1 MQGLPERAT
10 QALQTATD
18 RHEPRATPV
27 SQSWLLAKQRHETLL
42 STATLAS
49 SKCNIFE
56 RLLLGIFVAMAI
68 GIALGATIFP
78 ARFGNAVSTLTLA
91 STGLLIFCMGADLGA
106 RDELMGQLANL
117 GFSSVV
123 LCLAPVAFSIVAVY
137 ALTSLFMKDIVERHT
152 REKQERSGN
161 TGQALCGEDS
171 STFAKASSN
180 AVGANEPSSAN
191 GVSNPNNSTSANDPG
206 SASSSSEITMIII
219 AIGSLAFG
227 VAYGLSPLELSPVG
241 TLVEHSDYV
250 LYALMFFVGIS
261 VGMSKGLVGKIRE
274 YGVRLLLVP
283 AGIIAGSFV
292 AGLVFAP
299 ICGLSLGEGAA
310 ITSGM
315 GWYSLVGVV
324 LADLAGP
331 QVGSIAFLSNLLREL
346 VSFLIIPWISRH
358 LNYPTC
364 IAPAGATSEDTT
376 LPMIIRC
383 TNEETVVLG
392 VINGIVCSAAVPV
405 LVAICSQFM

>member
-1 MQGLPERAT
+1 M
-10 QALQTATD
+10 
-18 RHEPRATPV
+18 
-27 SQSWLLAKQRHETLL
+27 
-42 STATLAS
+42 
-49 SKCNIFE
+49 
-56 RLLLGIFVAMAI
+56 GIFIAMAI

-123 LCLAPVAFSIVAVY
+123 LCLAPVAFSIVVVY
-137 ALTSLFMKDIVERHT
+137 ALTNLFMKDIVERHT
-152 REKQERSGN
+152 RERQEHSGN
-161 TGQALCGEDS
+161 TGQALYGEDGA
-171 STFAKASSN
+171 TFAKASSN
-180 AVGANEPSSAN
+180 AVSANEPSKANDPNGAN
-191 GVSNPNNSTSANDPG
+191 GGSNPNNSTSANDPG

-219 AIGSLAFG
+219 AIGSLVFG
-227 VAYGLSPLELSPVG
+227 VAYGLSPFEFGPVG
-241 TLVEHSDYV
+241 ALVEHSDYV

-261 VGMSKGLVGKIRE
+261 VGMSKGLIGKIRE

-283 AGIIAGSFV
+283 AGIIVGSFV

>member
-1 MQGLPERAT
+1 
-10 QALQTATD
+10 
-18 RHEPRATPV
+18 
-27 SQSWLLAKQRHETLL
+27 
-42 STATLAS
+42 
-49 SKCNIFE
+49 
-56 RLLLGIFVAMAI
+56 MAI
-68 GIALGATIFP
+68 GIVLGATIFP
-78 ARFGNAVSTLTLA
+78 ARLGNVVSTLTLA

-106 RDELMGQLANL
+106 RDELIGQLANL

-123 LCLAPVAFSIVAVY
+123 LCLAPVAFSIAVVY
-137 ALTSLFMKDIVERHT
+137 VLTSLFMKDIVERHA
-152 REKQERSGN
+152 REKEAGGKNPDCAHAEKAAAS
-161 TGQALCGEDS
+161 TGPS
-171 STFAKASSN
+171 PSSN
-180 AVGANEPSSAN
+180 S
-191 GVSNPNNSTSANDPG
+191 
-206 SASSSSEITMIII
+206 SSSSEIIMIVI
-219 AIGSLAFG
+219 AVGSLALG
-227 VAYGLSPLELSPVG
+227 VAYGLSPFDFGLVG
-241 TLVEHSDYV
+241 ALVEHSDYV

-261 VGMSKGLVGKIRE
+261 VGMSKGLIGKIKE
-274 YGVRLLLVP
+274 YGARLLLVP
-283 AGIIAGSFV
+283 AGIIVGSFV

-299 ICGLSLGEGAA
+299 LCGMSLGEGAA
-310 ITSGM
+310 VTSGM

-392 VINGIVCSAAVPV
+392 VINGIVCSAAAPV

>member
-1 MQGLPERAT
+1 
-10 QALQTATD
+10 
-18 RHEPRATPV
+18 
-27 SQSWLLAKQRHETLL
+27 
-42 STATLAS
+42 
-49 SKCNIFE
+49 
-56 RLLLGIFVAMAI
+56 LGIFVAMAI

-78 ARFGNAVSTLTLA
+78 ARLSNAVSTLTLA

-123 LCLAPVAFSIVAVY
+123 LCLAPVAFSIAVVY
-137 ALTSLFMKDIVERHT
+137 VLTSLFMKDIVERHA
-152 REKQERSGN
+152 REKEAGRKNPDCAHAEKAAVS
-161 TGQALCGEDS
+161 TGPS
-171 STFAKASSN
+171 PSSN
-180 AVGANEPSSAN
+180 S
-191 GVSNPNNSTSANDPG
+191 
-206 SASSSSEITMIII
+206 SSSSEIIMIVI
-219 AIGSLAFG
+219 AVGSLALG
-227 VAYGLSPLELSPVG
+227 VAYGLSPFDFGLVG
-241 TLVEHSDYV
+241 ALVEHSDYV

-261 VGMSKGLVGKIRE
+261 VGMSKGLIGKIKE
-274 YGVRLLLVP
+274 YGARLLLVP
-283 AGIIAGSFV
+283 AGVIVGSFV

-299 ICGLSLGEGAA
+299 LCGMSLGEGAA
-310 ITSGM
+310 VTSGM

-392 VINGIVCSAAVPV
+392 VINGIVCSAAAPV